1 MFKKTSSYFI
11 VLLSLSIIFLS
22 FKYDF
27 KNLFPNQLNKKL
39 YLKSQHTNKDVKISI
54 KNGCGIK
61 GLGLTYK
68 KYLLNIGYD
77 VSDFGDAKKPNNE
90 NHYGHSDTKI
100 YFHKNNKSS
109 ALELSKHLGIS
120 SDKIHEK
127 SNSKYYHDLTLI
139 LGQDYRNLK
148 SYAEAAKFDYF
159 K

>member
-39 YLKSQHTNKDVKISI
+39 YLKSQHTNKDIKVSI

-68 KYLLNIGYD
+68 KYLLNN
-77 VSDFGDAKKPNNE
+77 ST
-90 NHYGHSDTKI
+90 S
-100 YFHKNNKSS
+100 
-109 ALELSKHLGIS
+109 L
-120 SDKIHEK
+120 
-127 SNSKYYHDLTLI
+127 NSKLQLGCDRVATVLI
-139 LGQDYRNLK
+139 SASINRPVQGSD
-148 SYAEAAKFDYF
+148 
-159 K
+159 